1 LALIM
6 SACIIASAYI
16 LASGALATLKA
27 AGQGIVVIGA
37 SAGARFCAASRN
49 RRARPGRR
57 GSLAP
62 AVKSIVTLRAHSLIG
77 LPLRRRIGCV
87 RGSVQA

>member
-1 LALIM
+1 M

-37 SAGARFCAASRN
+37 SAGARLVL
-49 RRARPGRR
+49 R
-57 GSLAP
+57 GFAEP
-62 AVKSIVTLRAHSLIG
+62 
-77 LPLRRRIGCV
+77 
-87 RGSVQA
+87 